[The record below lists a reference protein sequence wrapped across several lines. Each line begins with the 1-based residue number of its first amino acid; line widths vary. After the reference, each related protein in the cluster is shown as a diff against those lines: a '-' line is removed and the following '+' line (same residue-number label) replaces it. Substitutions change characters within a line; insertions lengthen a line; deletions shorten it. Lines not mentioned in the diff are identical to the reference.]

1 MTDRI
6 TVMGMVLSVM
16 PVGEYDRRLVIL
28 TKERGKISA
37 FAKGARRQNSPF
49 LACSQPFVFGTFT
62 LFEGRTSYTLSSV
75 EVGNFFPEL
84 RGSVEFT
91 FYGLYF
97 CEVAD
102 YLTSEG
108 NDEREIL
115 KLMYQS
121 LRALSHAKIGV
132 RLTRLIFE
140 WKMFYLNGE
149 GPQVAS
155 CVYCR
160 KEGAE
165 GVFRVRAG
173 GLVCAACAEKPER
186 RAANDPDY
194 HLSEGAWYA
203 LRFIASTPPERLFTF
218 TLTDEVQRELCELA
232 AAYRGEYLRHAFHSL
247 ELLETVPVGT

>member
-6 TVMGMVLSVM
+6 TVMGLVLSVM
-16 PVGEYDRRLVIL
+16 PIGEYDRRLVIL
-28 TKERGKISA
+28 TKERGKISV

-49 LACSQPFVFGTFT
+49 LACSQPFVFGNFT

-75 EVGNFFPEL
+75 EVENFFPGL
-84 RGSVEFT
+84 RTNAEFT

-102 YLTSEG
+102 YMTREG

-115 KLMYQS
+115 KLLYQS
-121 LRALSHAKIGV
+121 LRALSHVKIGV

-140 WKMFYLNGE
+140 WKIFYLNGE
-149 GPQVAS
+149 GPQADA

-160 KEGAE
+160 KEKAD

-173 GLVCAACAEKPER
+173 GFVCSSCAKNEER
-186 RAANDPDY
+186 RTRNDPDW

-203 LRFIASTPPERLFTF
+203 LRFIASTPPQKLFTF
-218 TLTDEVQRELCELA
+218 TLTDAVRQELSKLA
-232 AAYRGEYLRHAFHSL
+232 AAYRKEYLRHNFRSL
-247 ELLETVPVGT
+247 EMLEED

>member
-6 TVMGMVLSVM
+6 TVMGLVLSVM

-28 TKERGKISA
+28 TRERGKISA

-62 LFEGRTSYTLSSV
+62 LFEGRTSYTLSGV

-84 RGSVEFT
+84 RGNVEFT
-91 FYGLYF
+91 FHGLYF
-97 CEVAD
+97 CEFAE

-115 KLMYQS
+115 KLLYQS
-121 LRALSHAKIGV
+121 LRAISHAKIGV

-149 GPQVAS
+149 GPQVFS
-155 CVYCR
+155 CVHCR
-160 KEGAE
+160 KEGAD
-165 GVFRVRAG
+165 GVFRLKAG
-173 GLVCAACAEKPER
+173 GLVCTECAEKPER
-186 RAANDPDY
+186 RVLNDPDY

-203 LRFIASTPPERLFTF
+203 LRFIAATPPERLFTF
-218 TLTDEVQRELCELA
+218 TLTEEVQRELGELVT
-232 AAYRGEYLRHAFHSL
+232 AYRKEYLRHEFASL
-247 ELLETVPVGT
+247 KMLEVL